1 MKIRRCAATGLVLLL
16 AGVRATACADAGA
29 EPQALAVNAD
39 AATVADFMNRVAA
52 YVTLQKKLD
61 DTLQEVPREATP
73 EQFIDHQRAL
83 ARLIQKA
90 RGAAKPGDI
99 CPKAMRAIVR
109 RRLAG
114 VFRGPNGRQI
124 RHSILD
130 EYTGHIRLEVNGRY
144 PESVPFATVPPEIL
158 QALPKLPDVLEYRFI
173 AERLIL
179 LDVHAHL
186 IVDFI
191 EHVFP

>member
-1 MKIRRCAATGLVLLL
+1 MKALCAAAVLVLLG
-16 AGVRATACADAGA
+16 ADVRVSASADAGA

-39 AATVADFMNRVAA
+39 AATIADFMKRVAEYA
-52 YVTLQKKLD
+52 KLHKKLD
-61 DTLQEVPREATP
+61 DTLQEVPREARP

-83 ARLIQKA
+83 ARLIQRE
-90 RGAAKPGDI
+90 RGPAKPGDI

-109 RRLAG
+109 RLLAG

-124 RHSILD
+124 EHSILD
-130 EYTGHIRLEVNGRY
+130 EYTGHIRFEVNGQY
-144 PESVPFATVPPEIL
+144 PEGVPFATVPPQIL
-158 QALPKLPDVLEYRFI
+158 QVLPKLPDVLEYRFI
-173 AERLIL
+173 GERLIL

-191 EHVFP
+191 ERVLP